1 MPVTIDR
8 QIYYRTNEVCQLS
21 GISRSTLFRW
31 MKEEVISEPAMRDW
45 RGWRLFE
52 PGQVEKIKALTN
64 KCQVQDS
71 KAGQTLSNLQSPQE
85 NQNANK

>member
-1 MPVTIDR
+1 MPVKIDK

-31 MKEEVISEPAMRDW
+31 MKEELISEPAIRDW

-52 PGQVEKIKALTN
+52 PRQVEKIKALTN
-64 KCQVQDS
+64 KCLVQDP
-71 KAGQTLSNLQSPQE
+71 KASQTVPSIQRPRE
-85 NQNANK
+85 K